1 MLKTER
7 LVVKVL
13 PAHKAALA
21 RMAQADDL
29 SEAAV
34 VRRLIRAEAERR
46 HIWLDDPE
54 SLKWRGRPAH
64 ELGLPWEEV

>member
-1 MLKTER
+1 MRKRER
-7 LVVKVL
+7 IALLVL

-21 RMAQADDL
+21 RIAQAEDI
-29 SEAAV
+29 SRAAV

-54 SLKWRGRPAH
+54 SLNWRGRSAH